1 MKRFIK
7 KSGLTV
13 TEIAKALKLDRSTVV
28 KWITDG
34 NIPRY
39 ETLIKL
45 SKLINT
51 DIETIIKA
59 QARTK
64 RRKEAKV

>member
-13 TEIAKALKLDRSTVV
+13 AEVAKALKLDRSTVT

-39 ETLIKL
+39 DTLIKL

-51 DIETIIKA
+51 DVEVIIKA
-59 QARTK
+59 QMRTK
-64 RRKEAKV
+64 KRKEVRA

>member
-13 TEIAKALKLDRSTVV
+13 AEVAKALKLDRSTVT

-39 ETLIKL
+39 DTLIKL

-51 DIETIIKA
+51 DVEVIIKA
-59 QARTK
+59 QMRVK
-64 RRKEAKV
+64 KRKEVRA

>member
-7 KSGLTV
+7 KSGMTV
-13 TEIAKALKLDRSTVV
+13 SEVAKALKLNRTTVV

-39 ETLIKL
+39 DTLMKL
-45 SKLINT
+45 SKLINIPVE
-51 DIETIIKA
+51 DIIKA
-59 QARTK
+59 QMRTK
-64 RRKEAKV
+64 KRKEAQA

>member
-7 KSGLTV
+7 KSGMTV
-13 TEIAKALKLDRSTVV
+13 SEVAKALKLNRTTVV

-39 ETLIKL
+39 DTLMKL
-45 SKLINT
+45 SKLIN
-51 DIETIIKA
+51 IPVEEIIKA
-59 QARTK
+59 QMRTK
-64 RRKEAKV
+64 KRKEAQA

>member
-7 KSGLTV
+7 KSGMTV
-13 TEIAKALKLDRSTVV
+13 SEVAKALKLHRTTVV

-39 ETLIKL
+39 DTLVKL
-45 SKLINT
+45 SKLINIPVE
-51 DIETIIKA
+51 DIIKA
-59 QARTK
+59 QMRTK
-64 RRKEAKV
+64 KRKEAQA